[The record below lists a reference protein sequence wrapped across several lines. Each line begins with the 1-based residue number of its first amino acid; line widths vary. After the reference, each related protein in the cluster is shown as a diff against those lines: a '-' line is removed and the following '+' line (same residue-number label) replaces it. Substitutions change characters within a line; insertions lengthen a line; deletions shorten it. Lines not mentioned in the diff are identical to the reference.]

1 MDRVMRSDDGLPP
14 SLLRDESI
22 ASMVFVPDVRT
33 LWTKDQ
39 KTCYYCLT
47 QFVSLQCHLL
57 DHTNS
62 LHRPILFALN
72 LLHNSAPYNC
82 SHVQLDMFDNR
93 ASEKP
98 AATIDSDHSHDGSQ
112 DALDNVEGELTSAR
126 LLTTVL
132 ALVLSIFLVS
142 VTP

>member
-1 MDRVMRSDDGLPP
+1 
-14 SLLRDESI
+14 
-22 ASMVFVPDVRT
+22 
-33 LWTKDQ
+33 
-39 KTCYYCLT
+39 
-47 QFVSLQCHLL
+47 
-57 DHTNS
+57 
-62 LHRPILFALN
+62 
-72 LLHNSAPYNC
+72 
-82 SHVQLDMFDNR
+82 MFDNR

-112 DALDNVEGELTSAR
+112 DALDSVEGELTSAR